1 MYDSLQAIQERQDA
15 IVARGNIRVD
25 RRTPATHRHIA
36 WVLIIAIV
44 VSPIAL
50 HAGSIATWMV
60 HVGASWNHLWS
71 QTIAA
76 YRQMHQVSSEFARQN
91 GAGSR

>member
-15 IVARGNIRVD
+15 ICARGSIRVD
-25 RRTPATHRHIA
+25 RRTQASHRHIV
-36 WVLIIAIV
+36 WMLVLAIML
-44 VSPIAL
+44 SPVAF

-60 HVGASWNHLWS
+60 HVGASWDHMWA

-76 YRQMHQVSSEFARQN
+76 YRQMHQVSGELARQQDS
-91 GAGSR
+91 GAR